1 MKGFKM
7 AATNIRKLAKGNRN
21 LNASIKRLA
30 DKMDQ
35 HAENVNAHDF
45 VITHRALAV
54 LMYEQ
59 IGPEMT
65 HKVFAKLSRE
75 GGLPTLTGVSG
86 TGKEPFFLAIRG
98 IAEDWGNWEIP
109 EAKAGAA

>member
-1 MKGFKM
+1 M

-21 LNASIKRLA
+21 INASIKRLA

-54 LMYEQ
+54 LMHEQ

-75 GGLPTLTGVSG
+75 GGLPALTGVAG
-86 TGKEPFFLAIRG
+86 TGKDPLFLARRN
-98 IAEDWGNWEIP
+98 IAEDWGDWEMP
-109 EAKAGAA
+109 GAKAGSA